1 MTTIT
6 KNASRISK
14 DMVRALA
21 EQGTRVKGQVRNVAE
36 KSSTSLDKLILSNA
50 SVANRVTYHVGAEDT
65 FKALMESLS
74 KAEKSFHI
82 ETFIWHDDETGR
94 KLAEALVEKVKVGKT
109 SGKAFDAKVLIDSI
123 GLKSGYGT
131 NDKKILEFLNANGVE
146 ARVFNPR
153 MVNPKADGL
162 LPLTHRKL
170 FIADGE
176 RYQIGGRNVGDEYFK
191 SQFHTKWGDATSK
204 TTSYHDF
211 AMTVEG
217 EEAARAQRE
226 FFKNW
231 QRAGGT
237 VPSQLPVAKPAKDA
251 HTRIQTF
258 ITDPLTGD
266 RSLKE
271 AHLKAIAAAKREIV
285 VISPYFA
292 DDDFVAAL
300 IKAKQQNVEARA
312 KLLRQATNKHERAA
326 VDQAV
331 PELKIKALM
340 PLAGEK
346 GKDLNYQIDMETAR
360 QLLDAGIEVRLSKG
374 GTMDGKAVERFS
386 HFKGMT
392 VDGEL
397 LSVGSANAD
406 FRTYNT
412 NHEIVNIIGD
422 RQKVAEFER
431 MVVKPDWEA
440 GMPITQDWLKQNSTW
455 KERTFRKVFEA
466 LDFLY

>member
-1 MTTIT
+1 MTLIT
-6 KNASRISK
+6 QNASRISK

-21 EQGTRVKGQVRNVAE
+21 EHGAQVKGQVREVAD
-36 KSSTSLDKLILSNA
+36 KAATSLDKLVLSSA
-50 SVANRVTYHVGAEDT
+50 TRANKVTYHVGAEET
-65 FKALMESLS
+65 FKAIMGSLD

-82 ETFIWHDDETGR
+82 ETFIWHDDESGR
-94 KLAEALVEKVKVGKT
+94 QLAEALVNKVKTAKDAGKT
-109 SGKAFDAKVLIDSI
+109 FDAKVLIDSI

-131 NDKKILEFLNANGVE
+131 DDKKIVEFLNQNGVE
-146 ARVFNPR
+146 ARIFNPKK
-153 MVNPKADGL
+153 VNVEAKGM

-170 FIADGE
+170 YIADGQ

-191 SQFHTKWGDATSK
+191 SQYHTKWGDEKSLAN
-204 TTSYHDF
+204 SYHDF

-217 EEAARAQRE
+217 EETGRVQGE

-231 QRAGGT
+231 KNAGGT
-237 VPSQLPVAKPAKDA
+237 VPETLPVAKAPADA

-258 ITDPLTGD
+258 VTDPLTGEQG
-266 RSLKE
+266 LKE
-271 AHLKAIAAAKREIV
+271 AHLKAIANAKREIN

-292 DDDFVAAL
+292 DDDFVNAL
-300 IKAKQQNVEARA
+300 ISAKQKNTETRA
-312 KLLRQATNKHERAA
+312 KLLAQATNKYERHA

-331 PELKIKALM
+331 PELKVRALM
-340 PLAGEK
+340 PISGEK

-374 GTMDGKAVERFS
+374 GVEGGKAIERFS

-392 VDGEL
+392 IDGEL

-406 FRTYNT
+406 YRTYNT
-412 NHEIVNIIGD
+412 NHEIVNLVAD
-422 RQKVAEFER
+422 REKVAEFNQK
-431 MVVKPDWEA
+431 VTKPDWEA
-440 GMPITQDWLKQNSTW
+440 AMPITQDWIKKNSTW
-455 KERTFRKVFEA
+455 TERAFRKVAEA

>member
-1 MTTIT
+1 MTIISQR
-6 KNASRISK
+6 ASRISK

-21 EQGTRVKGQVRNVAE
+21 EHGAQVKGQVRKAAE
-36 KSSTSLDKLILSNA
+36 NIPLDKLVLSNVA
-50 SVANRVTYHVGAEDT
+50 SRANKVTYHVGADET
-65 FKALMESLS
+65 FKALMDMVS

-94 KLAEALVEKVKVGKT
+94 KLAEALVGKVKTAKEAGK
-109 SGKAFDAKVLIDSI
+109 SFDAKVLIDSI

-131 NDKKILEFLNANGVE
+131 DDKKILEFLNANGVE
-146 ARVFNPR
+146 ARIFNPK
-153 MVNPKADGL
+153 MVSLQAEGK

-170 FIADGE
+170 YIADGQK
-176 RYQIGGRNVGDEYFK
+176 YQIGGRNVGDEYFK
-191 SQFHTKWGDATSK
+191 GEFHKKWGDAASK

-217 EEAARAQRE
+217 EETTRIQKE

-231 QRAGGT
+231 KTAGGT
-237 VPSQLPVAKPAKDA
+237 VPEHFPAAKPAQGGN
-251 HTRIQTF
+251 TRLGTF

-266 RSLKE
+266 KSLKE
-271 AHLKAIAAAKREIV
+271 AHLKAIAGAKREIT

-300 IKAKQQNVEARA
+300 IKAKKSNTEARA
-312 KLLRQATNKHERAA
+312 KLLGQATNKHERAA
-326 VDQAV
+326 VDQTV
-331 PELKIKALM
+331 PELKIRALM

-346 GKDLNYQIDMETAR
+346 GKDLNYQIDMETAK

-374 GTMDGKAVERFS
+374 GTMDGKAIERFS

-406 FRTYNT
+406 YRTYHT
-412 NHEIVNIIGD
+412 NHEIVNIVAD
-422 RQKVAEFER
+422 RQKVAEFEQK
-431 MVVKPDWEA
+431 VVRPDWEA
-440 GMPITQDWLKQNSTW
+440 GMPINQDWIKQNSTW
-455 KERTFRKVFEA
+455 GERAFRKVFEA